1 MKDSIVQNI
10 AHKLFLA
17 NIDALE
23 YQLAE
28 HELSLLLNKKSE
40 GYRLNGDQLVFSSY
54 DDRDKYI
61 AYHYFSEM
69 GSDCVNQGNIII
81 LTAFSIWEK
90 SLGGNTTVAGL
101 FLSLYEDKLDI
112 WQSLLMIEH
121 NSYAIASLADQFI
134 QHTKNIDI
142 QKLFHF
148 FSAIYKEK
156 NQYIGIYPSLEKKLS
171 NATQKCHEIINKIHS
186 NIHLDTLQLYNIAL
200 FSLEKQDHTTAID
213 ILICDIEKNN
223 DILSPQSLWILG
235 KVIEKSSNRYRSS
248 EIVEVIKNTIPS
260 PIPAI
265 SDAAI
270 QAAVDGVVKLS
281 EIRIIIRKL
290 LESNNQKLIEILSL
304 KIYITKQL
312 ASHSDFSLWL
322 SCICKASI
330 NNCSLSRNIFHTLS
344 YLAKDE
350 TKHELLTDCIF
361 IMMRNNS
368 ISEDSNIIDNFIY
381 TVINYPNLL
390 NKLFT
395 LTLIDENIETTVFSR
410 ILAKYLLVHQNT
422 HILEFC
428 IETINNFTKQD
439 IIFLVRRLL
448 GFISNETQLTSLI
461 LSLLNVKNA
470 RNRTYSLVK
479 DVIINEI
486 AIDYPSYVRH
496 EVEKRKDSIKGKESK
511 KIKLYNEILTEIDSY
526 FSSFTYLPKVKEF
539 APPSLLVHN
548 FQKEKDKVMTRS
560 NDLHMEESFIFKIAS
575 QVTLKAGIGSFYYDD
590 FNNKGY
596 SKPSYLQNF
605 SSSYSLPR
613 RYVMDNVG
621 YDISIVQFRCAKK
634 GIA

>member
-10 AHKLFLA
+10 AHKLFLT

-28 HELSLLLNKKSE
+28 HELSLILNKKSD
-40 GYRLNGDQLVFSSY
+40 GYCLNGDKLVFSSY
-54 DDRDKYI
+54 DDRDNYV

-69 GSDCVNQGNIII
+69 GSDCVNEENIII

-90 SLGGNTTVAGL
+90 TLGGNTTVAGL

-112 WQSLLMIEH
+112 WQSLLMTER
-121 NSYAIASLADQFI
+121 NSYAITSLADQFI

-148 FSAIYKEK
+148 FSAIYKGK
-156 NQYIGIYPSLEKKLS
+156 NQYIGIYSSLEKKLS
-171 NATQKCHEIINKIHS
+171 NTTQKCHEIINNIHS

-200 FSLEKQDHTTAID
+200 FSLEKQNHTTAID
-213 ILICDIEKNN
+213 ILIRDIERNN
-223 DILSPQSLWILG
+223 NILSPQSLWILG
-235 KVIEKSSNRYRSS
+235 RIVEKSSNRYRSS
-248 EIVEVIKNTIPS
+248 EIVKVIKNTISS
-260 PIPAI
+260 PIPEI

-270 QAAVDGVVKLS
+270 QAAVDSVVKLP
-281 EIRIIIRKL
+281 EIRIVIRKL
-290 LESNNQKLIEILSL
+290 LESNNQKLIEVLSL
-304 KIYITKQL
+304 KIYITRQL

-330 NNCSLSRNIFHTLS
+330 NNDALSGNIFHTLS
-344 YLAKDE
+344 HLAKDE
-350 TKHELLTDCIF
+350 SKHELLTDCIF

-368 ISEDSNIIDNFIY
+368 ISEDSNKIESFIY

-395 LTLIDENIETTVFSR
+395 LTLIDENIGTTIFSR
-410 ILAKYLLVHQNT
+410 ILAKYLLVHQST

-428 IETINNFTKQD
+428 IETINNFTQQD

-448 GFISNETQLTSLI
+448 GFISNETQLTSLT
-461 LSLLNVKNA
+461 LSLLKVKNA
-470 RNRTYSLVK
+470 GNRTYSLVK

-496 EVEKRKDSIKGKESK
+496 EIKKRQDSIKGQKSK
-511 KIKLYNEILTEIDSY
+511 LIKLYSEMLTEIDNY
-526 FSSFTYLPKVKEF
+526 FYSFTSLPKVKEF

-560 NDLHMEESFIFKIAS
+560 NDLHKEESFLFKIAS
-575 QVTLKAGIGSFYYDD
+575 QITLKSGIGSFYYDD

-621 YDISIVQFRCAKK
+621 YDISIAQFRCAKK
-634 GIA
+634 GVV